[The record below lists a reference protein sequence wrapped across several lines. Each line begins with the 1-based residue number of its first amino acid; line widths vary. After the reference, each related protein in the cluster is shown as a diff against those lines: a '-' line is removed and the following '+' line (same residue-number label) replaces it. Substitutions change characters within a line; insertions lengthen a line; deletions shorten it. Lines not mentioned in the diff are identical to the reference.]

1 MWVDWMPIS
10 KDKSDLKARFGNN
23 PKAIARYLNE
33 SLAKDQL
40 QPVLTAFDEIL
51 RAQNVQSLAREAGMR
66 RDKLYGTFG
75 GKVDPTLGRV
85 LKLLRAL
92 NVRLVAVA
100 WDPRSIPP
108 RPKLGR
114 PKKQK
119 MPEARE

>member
-1 MWVDWMPIS
+1 MPVS
-10 KDKSDLKARFGNN
+10 KDKADLKVRFRDN

-33 SLAKDQL
+33 SLAKNQL
-40 QPVLTAFDEIL
+40 EPVLAAFDEIL
-51 RAQNVQSLAREAGMR
+51 RAQNVQALAREAGMR

-85 LKLLRAL
+85 LKLLGAL

-100 WDPRSIPP
+100 WVPRSIPP

-119 MPEARE
+119 TPETRE